1 MDARFWTMQILN
13 GVTLGSLLFLVA
25 SGFTLI
31 FGLMRIANLTHGA
44 LYLLGGYLALAVVR
58 AGGYWPLAGLVGYPG
73 SVVAPSSWPFALSVS
88 ALFSSVFEPSVS
100 VPVFLEPS
108 VSCLGSSP

>member
-31 FGLMRIANLTHGA
+31 FGLMRIANLTHGP
-44 LYLLGGYLALAVVR
+44 GDTGP
-58 AGGYWPLAGLVGYPG
+58 WPAWSPPFRWRCW
-73 SVVAPSSWPFALSVS
+73 AWP
-88 ALFSSVFEPSVS
+88 
-100 VPVFLEPS
+100 
-108 VSCLGSSP
+108 

>member
-1 MDARFWTMQILN
+1 MDAQFWTMQILN

-44 LYLLGGYLALAVVR
+44 LICWGGT
-58 AGGYWPLAGLVGYPG
+58 WPLLWYGPG
-73 SVVAPSSWPFALSVS
+73 DTGPWPAWSLPSLWPSWVLPSSA
-88 ALFSSVFEPSVS
+88 FSCGGCAARPWQR
-100 VPVFLEPS
+100 
-108 VSCLGSSP
+108 CW